1 MTAPVRLIAALL
13 AAGGSRRFGASNKLM
28 EIWQGKPL
36 ITHAAAALR
45 GLSAQHHIA
54 ICPPHEIV
62 LHALLE
68 SSGFEICMNTK
79 AGGGLSNS
87 VRIAAQFAVRE
98 NADGLLI
105 ALGDMPH
112 VSQAHYTQL
121 TRDIPAQDIMAS
133 RPVGGSANMPPV
145 CFRRDA
151 ISALLNVDGDY
162 KVDSDYGARDM
173 IASAP
178 YTTAPAWEL
187 RDFDVPSDFA

>member
-13 AAGGSRRFGASNKLM
+13 AAGGSRRFGKSNKLM

-36 ITHAAAALR
+36 IAHAAAALH
-45 GLSAQHHIA
+45 GVSARRHIA
-54 ICPPHEIV
+54 ICPPHEIE

-68 SSGFEICMNTK
+68 SSGFEVCMNTD
-79 AGGGLSNS
+79 ADSGLSSS
-87 VRIAAQFAVRE
+87 VGIAAQFAIRE

-112 VSQAHYTQL
+112 VSLAHYTQL
-121 TRDIPAQDIMAS
+121 TSDTPAQDIIAS

-151 ISALLNVDGDY
+151 ISALLNIDGDC
-162 KVDSDYGARDM
+162 KAGSGYGARDM